1 MPSTESTNLS
11 SMLMS
16 SSDKQSPTDGIIG
29 FSSILTIPFTD
40 KSILNFKKRRQYYY
54 NINFI
59 PLRKEKGI
67 CISEGREI
75 ENMGGAEGRG
85 GRNKEKNLSIKFVS
99 SVSSV
104 C

>member
-1 MPSTESTNLS
+1 MPSTESTDLS

-59 PLRKEKGI
+59 PLRKKECASVREEK
-67 CISEGREI
+67 
-75 ENMGGAEGRG
+75 
-85 GRNKEKNLSIKFVS
+85 
-99 SVSSV
+99 
-104 C
+104 